1 MNIAI
6 DSDLNNQAL
15 GPFLFANKSKNTLK
29 DVNFLEINKYSSRK
43 VCYYKP
49 EDASQLKEII

>member
-1 MNIAI
+1 MDFAI
-6 DSDLNNQAL
+6 DSKINNHTP

-43 VCYYKP
+43 VCYFKP